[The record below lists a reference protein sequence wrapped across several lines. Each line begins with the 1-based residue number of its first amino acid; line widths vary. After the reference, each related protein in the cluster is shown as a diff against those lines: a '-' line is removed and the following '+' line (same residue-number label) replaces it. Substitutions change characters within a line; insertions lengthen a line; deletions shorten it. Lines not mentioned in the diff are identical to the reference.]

1 MTFSADDRI
10 GDGPLDRD
18 SGRSTLP
25 GRKRQRKVS
34 YTPAP
39 VESRALGPLEVASS
53 VPLPSG
59 VVTFLLTDV
68 ERSTRLWEAH
78 AAEMDVALARHN
90 QIMSRAVANR
100 HGVLLKAR
108 GEGDSTFSVF
118 ARASDAAAA
127 ALAAQQAFRKERW
140 PSAASLSVRMALYTG
155 EALERD
161 GDYFGGTVNRAARL
175 RGIASGGQILVSQAT
190 AEVIRDHLAPD
201 VSLVDMGLLPLP
213 DLDRPEQVLA
223 LAIAG
228 EEPAPVLIA
237 RDENTPSAPFVE
249 MAPGQARRLF
259 AVPGIRVSHKQAVH
273 AVAFSPDGSLL
284 ATGSDDG
291 TARVVE
297 ARTGHEVAR
306 VTHPRPVR
314 AVAFSPDGSLLATA
328 SFDGTARVVE
338 AGGGDEVARVT
349 HSGPVRAVAFSPDGF
364 LLATGSFDATARVVE
379 ARTSHEVAHVT
390 HGQPVRAV
398 AFSPEGSL
406 LATGSLD
413 GTARVVEA
421 GTGDEVARVT
431 HSRPVRAVAFSP
443 DGSLL
448 ATGSDDATARVVE
461 ARTGHELHCTRGK
474 EVLALAFSP
483 DGSLLATGSLDGTA
497 RLVEARTGD
506 EVARVTHSR
515 LVRAVSFSPDGSLL
529 ATASVDGTARLVE
542 ERTGDEVAR
551 VTHSRLVRAVT
562 FSPDGSLLATGSFDS
577 TARVVELRVES

>member
-1 MTFSADDRI
+1 
-10 GDGPLDRD
+10 
-18 SGRSTLP
+18 
-25 GRKRQRKVS
+25 
-34 YTPAP
+34 
-39 VESRALGPLEVASS
+39 VESRALGPFEVVSS

-68 ERSTRLWEAH
+68 EGSTRLWEAY
-78 AAEMDVALARHN
+78 AAEMPVALARHD
-90 QIMSRAVANR
+90 QIISTAVGSQR
-100 HGVLLKAR
+100 GVLLKAR

-127 ALAAQQAFRKERW
+127 ALAAQRALRKEPW
-140 PSAASLSVRMALYTG
+140 PADVPLSVRMALYTG

-161 GDYFGGTVNRAARL
+161 GDYYGRTVNRAARL
-175 RGIASGGQILVSQAT
+175 RGLASGGQILVSQAT
-190 AEVIRDHLAPD
+190 AEVIRDHLARE
-201 VSLVDMGLLPLP
+201 VHLVDLGSQRLP
-213 DLDRPEQVLA
+213 DLTRPEQVLA
-223 LAIAG
+223 LATAG

-237 RDENTPSAPFVE
+237 RSDNAPSAPLLDVTPAE
-249 MAPGQARRLF
+249 GRRLF
-259 AVPGIRVSHKQAVH
+259 AVPGIRVGHKQAVH
-273 AVAFSPDGSLL
+273 AVVFSPDGSLL

-314 AVAFSPDGSLLATA
+314 AVAFSPDGSLLATG

-338 AGGGDEVARVT
+338 AGSGDEVARVT
-349 HSGPVRAVAFSPDGF
+349 HSGPVRAVTFSPDG
-364 LLATGSFDATARVVE
+364 L
-379 ARTSHEVAHVT
+379 
-390 HGQPVRAV
+390 
-398 AFSPEGSL
+398 L

-421 GTGDEVARVT
+421 RTGDEVARVT
-431 HSRPVRAVAFSP
+431 HSLPVRAVAFSP

-483 DGSLLATGSLDGTA
+483 DGSLLATASLDGTA

-515 LVRAVSFSPDGSLL
+515 LVRAVAFSPDGSLL
-529 ATASVDGTARLVE
+529 ATASGDGTARLVE

-562 FSPDGSLLATGSFDS
+562 FSPDGSLLATASFDS
-577 TARVVELRVES
+577 TARVVELRVEN